1 MYTYILYI
9 YCIYIYTVWQSKKE
23 TWLTK
28 KKTWFTQNSEC
39 HHCSASGQWW
49 NSKPGKSGE
58 TRFEVYL
65 YNCLVVDLPPWKIWV
80 KVSWDDD
87 IPNIWKIIQMFQ
99 TTNQIIL
106 YTNDIYEHLRYTK
119 DIYIYISF
127 IASHWVKSLLSF
139 PGFPRLCGPI
149 ERAIDQGILIDD
161 RLRYRPKD
169 CEISGRFV
177 AGIGRTHTEHEW
189 QCVGKSIGHFAEG

>member
-1 MYTYILYI
+1 MGMIYMQIIIDLYIMYIYVNIYIYIYNKLCVYIYIYCIYIYVYVYTVYILY
-9 YCIYIYTVWQSKKE
+9 IYIYTVWQSKKE

-87 IPNIWKIIQMFQ
+87 IPNIWKNNPNVPN
-99 TTNQIIL
+99 NQPD
-106 YTNDIYEHLRYTK
+106 NFIYQRYLWTFEVYQRY
-119 DIYIYISF
+119 IYIYIY
-127 IASHWVKSLLSF
+127 I
-139 PGFPRLCGPI
+139 
-149 ERAIDQGILIDD
+149 
-161 RLRYRPKD
+161 
-169 CEISGRFV
+169 
-177 AGIGRTHTEHEW
+177 
-189 QCVGKSIGHFAEG
+189 